1 MAKLS
6 CFDLSGKV
14 AVVTGGGSG
23 IGRGIAEGLA
33 EAGAS
38 VVVAS
43 RRRESCTEAA
53 REIAAVTGAK
63 ALALALDVTNSSSV
77 DQFVDEVT
85 TALGSIDILVN
96 NAGVIEEEFIFEMG
110 EDQWDR
116 MLDTNVKGAFLLSK
130 KVAGGMA
137 NRARGGKIVNVA
149 SIAAY
154 VAWPK
159 MAAYCASKAACLQLT
174 KVMAMEWARY
184 DIQVNAI
191 LPGYFLTPM
200 SHDFVTSDEGMRAI
214 KAMIPMRRVANPS
227 EIKGLA
233 VMLASQASSFITG
246 GEFTI
251 DGGQSCR

>member
-1 MAKLS
+1 MAELS
-6 CFDLSGKV
+6 FFDLSGKV

-38 VVVAS
+38 IVVAS
-43 RRRESCTEAA
+43 RRRESCAEAA
-53 REIAAVTGAK
+53 GEIAAATGRRTM
-63 ALALALDVTNSSSV
+63 ALAVDVTNSSSV
-77 DQFVDEVT
+77 DRFVDDVT
-85 TALGSIDILVN
+85 AEFGSLDILVN
-96 NAGVIEEEFIFEMG
+96 NAGVIEEEYIFEMG

-137 NRARGGKIVNVA
+137 NRGRGGKILNVA
-149 SIAAY
+149 SVAAY
-154 VAWPK
+154 IAWPK

-200 SHDFVTSDEGMRAI
+200 SHDFVSSDEGTRAI
-214 KAMIPMRRVANPS
+214 KAMIPMRRVADPS

-233 VMLASQASSFITG
+233 VMLASPASSFITG

>member
-1 MAKLS
+1 MIALS

-23 IGRGIAEGLA
+23 IGRGIAQGLA

-38 VVVAS
+38 VVIAS
-43 RRRESCTEAA
+43 RRRESCTDAA
-53 REIAAVTGAK
+53 SEIADATGARS
-63 ALALALDVTNSSSV
+63 LALALDVTDAASV
-77 DQFVDEVT
+77 DTFVDET
-85 TALGSIDILVN
+85 TAELGSIDILVN
-96 NAGVIEEEFIFEMG
+96 NAGMIEEQLIFEMA
-110 EDQWDR
+110 EEQWDR

-130 KVAGGMA
+130 KVAAGMA
-137 NRARGGKIVNVA
+137 NRARGGKIINVA

-159 MAAYCASKAACLQLT
+159 MSAYCASKAACLQLT
-174 KVMAMEWARY
+174 KVMALEWARY

-200 SHDFVTSDEGMRAI
+200 SRDFVTSDEGARAV
-214 KAMIPMRRVANPS
+214 KAMIPMRRVADPS

-233 VMLASQASSFITG
+233 VMLASSASSFITG